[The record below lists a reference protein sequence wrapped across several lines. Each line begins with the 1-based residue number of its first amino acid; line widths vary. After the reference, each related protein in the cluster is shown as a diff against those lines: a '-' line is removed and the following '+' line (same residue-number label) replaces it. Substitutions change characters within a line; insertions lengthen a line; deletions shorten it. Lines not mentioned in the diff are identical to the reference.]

1 MIEPGTRGWERL
13 AQRYRYVDAPG
24 LLQLTEAGMIWLKT
38 NRETV
43 NALNVY
49 PIPDG
54 DTGTNMVLTMEA
66 AWKEVEIAGGR
77 SIGEALQALAH
88 GAQMGA
94 RGNSGVILSQLWRG
108 FAKALEGVDEMDPAA
123 FAKALAAAR
132 DNRLSGCRTAG

>member
-38 NRETV
+38 NQDTV

-66 AWKEVEIAGGR
+66 AWREVEIAGGR
-77 SIGEALQALAH
+77 SIGKALQT
-88 GAQMGA
+88 QMLITGRHRRGGRGA
-94 RGNSGVILSQLWRG
+94 RDR
-108 FAKALEGVDEMDPAA
+108 E
-123 FAKALAAAR
+123 
-132 DNRLSGCRTAG
+132 T